1 MVPTPDMLELQQ
13 RLENQSQQMDHLTDE
28 RNRYRAILDTLP
40 VGVYMVDADY
50 RIEYMNPALTALFGD
65 PDERP
70 CYRKFHGRN
79 SACLFC
85 KNPDVFSGRNV
96 RWQTTLTDGR
106 TFDLLDRPFRHPD
119 GHISKLE
126 IVHDI
131 TELHTTQRNF
141 QEAAAL
147 SQVGYWEWRK
157 ADDKLTW
164 NDQTYRCYGYE
175 PGEIEPT
182 LEFTGRHSHPEDKTH
197 FKQALEYS
205 LATGKTYQ
213 VEFRFYT
220 KNGELRWGRAN
231 GTPSFDD
238 HGRLLG
244 FSGTMQDITSLR
256 RSAQQLQL
264 AFQASPFAIII
275 DRLDDGRITYVNDKF
290 TEWFGWSADE
300 FIGRQGTT
308 QEIWP
313 APQLRQIWLDSLLQ
327 HDGTLADFESFL
339 MDCQGHSHQVNLSS
353 AIIRIDEADHVLT
366 FIQDISERKANE
378 QRIEYLAQH
387 DMLTGLP
394 NRVLFRERFQL
405 AMAWAERNQTQ
416 VALMFVDLDHFKT
429 INDTLGHPVGDAL
442 LRQLTQRLQSNLR
455 HTDTLG
461 RLGGDE
467 FLIALTDIKHPDE
480 VALIANKVV
489 ELLVRPFQIEEHEL
503 SLTLS
508 VGISLW
514 PIDGNNFDRL
524 LQQADTAMYQAKA
537 AGRNTYRFYTA
548 AMNQEAMES
557 LQLRN
562 ALRKAIDQNEF
573 ELHYQ
578 PQIELSSRRL
588 IGVEALLRWQRPE
601 LDANGQVTA
610 RSAVPPARFIPL
622 AEETGLIVPIGAWLL
637 KEACQQAVRWQNS
650 GLPPL
655 VMAVNLSAVQFR
667 RGELEEQVMDALS
680 SSGLSPQL
688 LELELT
694 ESLLLDD
701 TETALASAR
710 RFKAMGIRLAID
722 DFGTGYSSLAYLKRF
737 AVDKLKIDQSF
748 IRDIANDPEDAA
760 IVRAI
765 ISLADSFKLKVIAEG
780 VETEEISRLLELQ
793 RCDEVQGY
801 LYAQPMPAHEL
812 PAWYAHWQK
821 TQQKN

>member
-1 MVPTPDMLELQQ
+1 MAFSPDLLELQ
-13 RLENQSQQMDHLTDE
+13 RLPENQAQLIDQLTSE
-28 RNRYRAILDTLP
+28 RDRYQAILDALP
-40 VGVYMVDADY
+40 DGVYMVDADY
-50 RIEYMNPALTALFGD
+50 SIEYMNPALIAMSGAMD
-65 PDERP
+65 GRP
-70 CYRKFHGRN
+70 CYRHFHGR
-79 SACLFC
+79 SSPCRFC
-85 KNPDVFSGRNV
+85 KNPEVFSGQTV
-96 RWQTTLTDGR
+96 HWQTTTADGR
-106 TFDLLDRPFRHPD
+106 TFDLLDLPFRHAD
-119 GHISKLE
+119 GRISKLE
-126 IVHDI
+126 IAHDI
-131 TELHTTQRNF
+131 TELHAAQRKL
-141 QEAAAL
+141 QEATAL
-147 SQVGYWEWRK
+147 AQVGHWEWRA
-157 ADDKLTW
+157 ADNHLSW
-164 NDQTYRCYGYE
+164 NDQTYRIYGYE
-175 PGEIEPT
+175 PGEVAIST
-182 LEFTGRHSHPEDKTH
+182 KLTSRHSLPEDRPQ
-197 FKQALEYS
+197 FKQAVKHALE
-205 LATGKTYQ
+205 TRQPYQ
-213 VEFRFYT
+213 VEFRFHT
-220 KNGELRWGRAN
+220 KDGQLRWGRAN
-231 GTPSFDD
+231 GTPNFDD

-244 FSGTMQDITSLR
+244 FSGALQDISTLR
-256 RSAQQLQL
+256 HSTQQLQL

-275 DRLDDGRITYVNDKF
+275 AHLDDGRVSYVNDKF
-290 TEWFGWSADE
+290 TDWFGWSAEE

-308 QEIWP
+308 LQIWP

-327 HDGTLADFESFL
+327 HGGTLADFESFL
-339 MDCQGHSHQVNLSS
+339 IDRQGCSHQVNLSS
-353 AIIRIDEADHVLT
+353 AIIRMEGSDHVLT

-394 NRVLFRERFQL
+394 NRALFRERFQL

-416 VALMFVDLDHFKT
+416 VALMFIDLDHFKT
-429 INDTLGHPVGDAL
+429 INDTLGHPVGDEL
-442 LRQLTQRLQSNLR
+442 LRQLTQRLQTNLR

-467 FLIALTDIKHPDE
+467 FLIALADIKNPDE
-480 VALIANKVV
+480 VALIAAKVV
-489 ELLVRPFQIEEHEL
+489 ELLVRPFQIGTHEL

-508 VGISLW
+508 IGISLW
-514 PIDGNNFDRL
+514 PNDGKDFDRL

-537 AGRNTYRFYTA
+537 AGRNTYRFYTSS
-548 AMNQEAMES
+548 MNQEAMES

-562 ALRKAIDQNEF
+562 ALRKALDQGEL

-601 LDANGQVTA
+601 LDENGQLTA
-610 RSAVPPARFIPL
+610 TSQIPPARFVPL
-622 AEETGLIVPIGAWLL
+622 AEETGLIVPIGAWVL
-637 KEACQQAVRWQNS
+637 KEACQQAMRWQAS

-667 RGELEEQVMDALS
+667 RGDLEQQVFDALS
-680 SSGLSPQL
+680 SSGLSPNL

-748 IRDIANDPEDAA
+748 VRDIANDPEDAA

-801 LYAQPMPAHEL
+801 LYAKPMPADEL
-812 PAWYAHWQK
+812 HSWYAAWQ
-821 TQQKN
+821 TTGHAQ